1 MVTSGGT
8 YDRIH
13 IDSPNTNGKVDK
25 LILSN
30 LYTKGWSCYFSYLDV
45 GTLTI
50 LKNEVGEGN
59 GFATKEF
66 SIANTVTAQNWTVE
80 DNVEVSISEPSTIQ

>member
-1 MVTSGGT
+1 MYKRQT

-13 IDSPNTNGKVDK
+13 IDSPDTNGKIDK
-25 LILSN
+25 LVLSN
-30 LYTKGWSCYFSYLDV
+30 LYTKGGSCSFSQLDV

-50 LKNEVGEGN
+50 LKNEIGEGN

-66 SIANTVTAQNWTVE
+66 SIANTVTGQNWTVE
-80 DNVEVSISEPSTIQ
+80 DNVEVSISEPATIQ